1 MANSDLHILIIS
13 SWYPSKE
20 HPFLGNFVQR
30 QAQLLSKRYKV
41 TVVHTIAK
49 DSGEIEFEESNKIG
63 FNEILIQY
71 NGNGHIF
78 ARKKQERAA
87 LIRGIQGL
95 EGVDLIIGNVLL
107 PRGWQFLVARKN
119 FGVPVYYIEHGSYF
133 RPNGPF
139 RWGRAHRWILQQIR
153 KKATEIIA
161 VSDVLKEDMKS
172 DFPKREI
179 EVIGNHVDLNIF
191 TAKTKTENSTT
202 QFLHVSTLDPN
213 TKNPKGIIAACELLK
228 AENSNFKLTII
239 CDEDVTAWKAYIE
252 EKGLT
257 DSVDFLGPMQW
268 DELVPHYHN
277 SDAFILFSEYE
288 TFSIVLAEAWA
299 TGTPVISTS
308 VGIANNM
315 KPELGILVEQ
325 NDSEGL
331 KNAML
336 KFMNGDTKFKQEDLV
351 SKASQFSEEQI
362 LNNWTKL
369 IEKHVR

>member
-1 MANSDLHILIIS
+1 MANNDLHILIIS

-41 TVVHTIAK
+41 TVVHTVAK
-49 DSGEIEFEESNKIG
+49 DGGDIEFRESNKNG
-63 FNEILIQY
+63 FNEILVKY

-87 LIRGIQGL
+87 LIRGIHGL
-95 EGVDLIIGNVLL
+95 ESVGLIIGNVLL

-133 RPNGPF
+133 RPNSPF
-139 RWGRAHRWILQQIR
+139 RWGRSHRWILQQIR

-172 DFPKREI
+172 NFPKRDI
-179 EVIGNHVDLNIF
+179 EVIGNHVDLNLF
-191 TAKTKTENSTT
+191 TPKTKIERKTT

-213 TKNPKGIIAACELLK
+213 TKNPKGIITACELLK

-239 CDEDVTAWKAYIE
+239 CDEDVSDWKKYIE
-252 EKGLT
+252 EKDLT
-257 DSVDFLGPMQW
+257 DYIEFAGPLQW
-268 DELVPHYHN
+268 NELVPYYHQ

-315 KPELGILVEQ
+315 TPELGIQIEQ
-325 NDSEGL
+325 NNTEGL

-336 KFMNGDTKFKQEDLV
+336 KFMNGDASFVQDYLV
-351 SKASQFSEEQI
+351 SKATQFSEEQI

-369 IEKHVR
+369 IDKHVK